1 MQYLLDT
8 PQSTVNV
15 CEKIKCPF
23 FTNQSCSS
31 SGCARYSN
39 SAQCHLTSV
48 FAFESDHHSLFTT
61 HDSNL
66 FSVKMANDGWISKD
80 ITSQKLLNNRDKK
93 GRIHQAISSAYQT
106 LNSPLFQSS
115 RENQNNLHSAKINQR
130 FQPISLNLF
139 NSIQFEPY

>member
-1 MQYLLDT
+1 
-8 PQSTVNV
+8 
-15 CEKIKCPF
+15 
-23 FTNQSCSS
+23 
-31 SGCARYSN
+31 
-39 SAQCHLTSV
+39 
-48 FAFESDHHSLFTT
+48 
-61 HDSNL
+61 
-66 FSVKMANDGWISKD
+66 MANDGWISKD